1 MGRPG
6 APAYTAAML
15 RRLLTLLGLSLGP
28 ALAASLTDPPRDPGV
43 LRHPLLR
50 PEERPGPSFPLLF
63 SDSPENPDR
72 SGLLYRD
79 ALSGRARVV
88 AYHANGLTRP
98 ARLLVLARN
107 LDSAPAQ
114 VLTLRRGSAVTPGP
128 DPLIGQQT
136 LLRYF
141 ASGPLRP
148 RSLAPSGR
156 SVIFDSGL
164 APPGAVI
171 SLMLDLETSARTELS
186 VVVLAQGERPDAALP
201 TLAPDLGHQR
211 GTFAQAERRLRLAV
225 TARPARLVFG
235 GPDDPALRGTD
246 ALTGTPQ
253 VLAGNYGLLY
263 DLEITG
269 AQGSLLA
276 ASPRGGA
283 YRGALQLQ
291 DGARAAQVLLGR
303 GAALQDPAAPS
314 ALWRVRSDALQLR
327 FVPGNGSNLPLALVF
342 YP

>member
-1 MGRPG
+1 ML
-6 APAYTAAML
+6 L

-28 ALAASLTDPPRDPGV
+28 ALAQSPANPPRDPGV
-43 LRHPLLR
+43 LRYPLLR
-50 PEERPGPSFPLLF
+50 PEEIPAPSFPLLF
-63 SDSPENPDR
+63 SDSPENPEQ

-79 ALSGRARVV
+79 ALTGRARVV

-107 LDSAPAQ
+107 LGGAPAQ
-114 VLTLRRGSAVTPGP
+114 LLTLRRGSAVTPGA

-148 RSLAPSGR
+148 RRLAPSGR
-156 SVIFDSGL
+156 AVIFDSGL
-164 APPGAVI
+164 IEPGAVV
-171 SLMLDLETSARTELS
+171 SLMLDLDTSAQTELS
-186 VVVLAQGERPDAALP
+186 VVLLAQGERPDAALP
-201 TLAPDLGHQR
+201 TLAPDPNHQR
-211 GTFAQAERRLRLAV
+211 GTFARAERRLRLAL

-235 GPDDPALRGTD
+235 GPDDPLLRGTD
-246 ALTGTPQ
+246 ALTGRPQ

-263 DLEITG
+263 DLEILG

-283 YRGALQLQ
+283 YRGTVQLQ
-291 DGARAAQVLLGR
+291 DGAGPTLALLGQ
-303 GAALQDPAAPS
+303 GAALQDPAAPA
-314 ALWRVRSDALQLR
+314 ALWRVRSDRLRLR